1 MREKIEGF
9 FDQWGRVCAQHPVSV
24 LLLMLLLSAILM
36 SALPPRIDTTMEGF
50 LRQDSPAIKR
60 YNQLRDD
67 FGRDEMMVTTVTTND
82 IFAPAFIERLQRLE
96 QDIWQRVPWM
106 DDLILLTNVRAIY
119 ADGDDVRIEGL
130 FERWPDETELN
141 DIKARAVNNP
151 LYEKFVLSEDMH
163 TTAIIVRL
171 QNSYLNP
178 ASGELEN
185 LGETQFAE
193 AATGMQDAM
202 QAFSAAGDRVAV
214 AGTPVVITEL
224 QKAMQRD
231 MGVFTLLTLTF
242 VGTMLWLMFRRGSVV
257 LMSLLVVGLAATG
270 TLGLL
275 ALTNTPLQMPLVIL
289 PSFLIAVGI
298 GDSVH
303 FLSTF
308 IQKLRTQK
316 NVHDAIRA
324 SMRHTGLAML
334 LTSIT
339 TAASLLSFAGSD
351 ILPLSSLGWAAAAG
365 VMLAWL
371 YTITLIPALL
381 SLWQRTFHAGEA
393 AAPLRGHRLML
404 AFTDRCVALAVQ
416 YPWRVM
422 LLCGALAVGGAWQAS
437 QLHFSHHPLEWLPK
451 DWPIRQATDVIDTRL
466 SGSMNIEILL
476 DSGEQDGWKN
486 AQRIKALAELSDAL
500 DQEKFTVTVRKV
512 QSLSDMLR
520 EINQALHNGNPEQY
534 VTPSDDDLLAQELF
548 LLELSAANDLYRRVD
563 RDYRT
568 TRITLSV
575 PWVDTLYYAAMT
587 QQIEQLAAQHVPAD
601 IDVNV
606 TGLVAVL
613 SRTLAAVIVDTA
625 RSYMIAF
632 VVIAVMMILLLG
644 RIKLGLLAMI
654 PNLLPI
660 LLALGFMHAVGIPLD
675 MFSMLVGAIA
685 IGLAVDDTIHFMHH
699 YEANRQ
705 RGNNVSDAIYATLH
719 ESGRAMLTTSIILAG
734 GFLIFIF
741 SEMNNLTGFG
751 LVTAFTVMA
760 ALLADF
766 ILAPAL
772 MVLTDKRGSL
782 TTEISS
788 S

>member
-9 FDQWGRVCAQHPVSV
+9 FDQWGRLCAQHPLAV
-24 LLLMLLLSAILM
+24 LVLMALLSAALM
-36 SALPPRIDTTMEGF
+36 AALPPRIDTTMEGF
-50 LRQDSPAIKR
+50 LRQDSPAIKL

-67 FGRDEMMVTTVTTND
+67 FGRDEMMVTTITTDD
-82 IFAPAFIERLQRLE
+82 IFDPAFIQRLQQLE
-96 QDIWQRVPWM
+96 HDIWQQVPWM

-130 FERWPDETELN
+130 FERWPDETPLD
-141 DIKARAVNNP
+141 DIKNRAIHNE
-151 LYEKFVLSEDMH
+151 LYQKLVLSKDMH
-163 TTAIIVRL
+163 TTAVIVRL
-171 QNSYLNP
+171 QNAYLNP

-185 LGETQFAE
+185 LGEAQFAK

-202 QAFSAAGDRVAV
+202 HAFQAAGDSIAV

-275 ALTNTPLQMPLVIL
+275 ALTDTPLQMPLVIL

-308 IQKLRTQK
+308 IQKLRSQK

-351 ILPLSSLGWAAAAG
+351 ILPLSSLGWAAASG

-371 YTITLIPALL
+371 YTITVIPALL
-381 SLWQRTFHAGEA
+381 SLWQRSFHAGETA
-393 AAPLRGHRLML
+393 TPLRGHRLML

-416 YPWRVM
+416 YPWRIIA
-422 LLCGALAVGGAWQAS
+422 LSGALAVGGAWQAS

-451 DWPIRQATDVIDTRL
+451 DWPIRQATNVIDNQL

-486 AQRIKALAELSDAL
+486 AQRIQALGELADAL
-500 DQEKFTVTVRKV
+500 EHENFTVTLRKV

-520 EINQALHNGNPEQY
+520 EINQALHNGDPEQY
-534 VTPSDDDLLAQELF
+534 VTPADDDLLAQELF

-587 QQIEQLAAQHVPAD
+587 TQIETLASKHIPAD

-632 VVIAVMMILLLG
+632 VVIAVMMTLLLG
-644 RIKLGLLAMI
+644 RVKLGLLAMI

-705 RGNNVSDAIYATLH
+705 RGSSVNDAIHATLH
-719 ESGRAMLTTSIILAG
+719 ESGRAMLTTSVILAG

-751 LVTAFTVMA
+751 LVTAFTVIM

-772 MVLTDKRGSL
+772 MVLTDKRG
-782 TTEISS
+782 
-788 S
+788 